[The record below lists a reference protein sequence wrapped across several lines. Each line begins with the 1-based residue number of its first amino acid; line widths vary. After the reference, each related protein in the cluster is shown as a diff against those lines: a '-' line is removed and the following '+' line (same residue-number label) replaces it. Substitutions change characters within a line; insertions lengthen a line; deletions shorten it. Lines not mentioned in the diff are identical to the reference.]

1 MRFIKANDIQ
11 IALLWSWHSTF
22 AGQRQADFP
31 RVRQLV
37 RETNAHFEA
46 R

>member
-1 MRFIKANDIQ
+1 MRFIKASNVQ
-11 IALLWSWHSTF
+11 IALLWSRYFTF
-22 AGQRQADFP
+22 GGQREADFP